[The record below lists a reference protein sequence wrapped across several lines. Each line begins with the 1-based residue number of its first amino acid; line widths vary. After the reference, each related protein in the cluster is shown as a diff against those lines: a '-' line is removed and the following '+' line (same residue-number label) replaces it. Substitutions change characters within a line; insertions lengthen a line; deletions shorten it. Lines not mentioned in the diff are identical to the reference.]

1 MELRCA
7 GNKWRVTNCSIGM
20 KNNMT
25 KKPLNKDLLVG
36 IDIGTSKV
44 VTLVGEITAEN
55 KLNIIGFGSHPS
67 QGLKR
72 GVVVNIESTVQSIQR
87 SVEDAERMAGCEI
100 FSAYTGIA
108 GSHIRSINSHGIV
121 AIRDREVSMNDVD
134 RVIDAAKAIAIPAD
148 QKILH
153 VLPQEFMIDS
163 QDSIRE
169 PVGMSGVRLEAKV
182 HIVTGAVS
190 AAQNIIKCM
199 KRCGLATSDIVLEQF
214 ASSQSILTED
224 EKELGV
230 CMIDI
235 GGGTSDIAI
244 FTDGAIR
251 YTAVIPIAGDQVT
264 NDVAIALRTPTRNA
278 EEIKIKYGCALQ
290 DLVDPNQNIEIP
302 VIGDRASRRLPGRA
316 LAEVIEAR
324 YEELFML
331 ALNEIRRSGLEHYIS
346 AGIVLTG
353 GASKVTGAQEL
364 AERVF
369 KIPVRIGK
377 PECVT
382 GMPDIIHNPI
392 YATSVGLLVYGQ
404 KQRVNQR
411 EVVIN
416 QPNMTG
422 LWSRMKSW
430 FQGNF

>member
-1 MELRCA
+1 MA
-7 GNKWRVTNCSIGM
+7 
-20 KNNMT
+20 
-25 KKPLNKDLLVG
+25 KKPSKDLLVG

-44 VTLVGEITAEN
+44 VTLVGETTEEG
-55 KLNIIGFGSHPS
+55 KLNVIGFGSHPS

-87 SVEDAERMAGCEI
+87 SVEDAELMAGCEI

-121 AIRDREVSMNDVD
+121 AIRDHEVSSNDVE
-134 RVIDAAKAIAIPAD
+134 RVLDAAKAIAIPAD

-153 VLPQEFMIDS
+153 VLPQEFIIDS

-190 AAQNIIKCM
+190 AAQNIVKCM

-214 ASSQSILTED
+214 ASSQSILSED

-230 CMIDI
+230 CMVDI
-235 GGGTSDIAI
+235 GGGTCDIAI

-251 YTAVIPIAGDQVT
+251 HTAVIPIAGDQVT
-264 NDVAIALRTPTRNA
+264 NDIAVALRTPSRNA
-278 EEIKIKYGCALQ
+278 EEIKIQHGCALQ
-290 DLVDPNQNIEIP
+290 ELVDANQMVDIP
-302 VIGDRASRRLPGRA
+302 TIGDKVGRKMPRRA

-324 YEELFML
+324 YEELFTLGL
-331 ALNEIRRSGLEHYIS
+331 AEIRRSRLEDFIA

-353 GASKVTGAQEL
+353 GASKIVGAQEL

-369 KIPVRIGK
+369 KMPVRIGK
-377 PECVT
+377 PQHVSGLAE
-382 GMPDIIHNPI
+382 IINNPI
-392 YATSVGLLVYGQ
+392 YATGVGLLVYGLH
-404 KQRVNQR
+404 QRQNQR
-411 EVVIN
+411 EVVLS
-416 QPNMTG
+416 QPSMKS
-422 LWSRMKSW
+422 LWSRMKTW

>member
-1 MELRCA
+1 MA
-7 GNKWRVTNCSIGM
+7 
-20 KNNMT
+20 
-25 KKPLNKDLLVG
+25 KKPNKDLLVG

-44 VTLVGEITAEN
+44 VTLVGEVTSDGG
-55 KLNIIGFGSHPS
+55 LHVIGFGSHPS

-87 SVEDAERMAGCEI
+87 SVEDAELMADCEI

-108 GSHIRSINSHGIV
+108 GSHIRSVNSHGIV
-121 AIRDREVSMNDVD
+121 AIRDREVCQTDID
-134 RVIDAAKAIAIPAD
+134 RVLDAAKAIAIPAD

-153 VLPQEFMIDS
+153 ILPQEYIIDH

-190 AAQNIIKCM
+190 AAQNIVKCM
-199 KRCGLATSDIVLEQF
+199 KRCGLNTSDIVLEQF
-214 ASSQSILTED
+214 ASSQSILSED
-224 EKELGV
+224 EKELGI

-264 NDVAIALRTPTRNA
+264 NDIAIALRTPTRNA
-278 EEIKIKYGCALQ
+278 EEIKIKHGCALQ
-290 DLVDPNQNIEIP
+290 ELVDANQMIDLP
-302 VIGDRASRRLPGRA
+302 TIGDRAGRRLSRRA

-324 YEELFML
+324 YEELFTL
-331 ALNEIRRSGLEHYIS
+331 AASEIRRSGLEDFIA
-346 AGIVLTG
+346 AGVVLTG
-353 GASKVTGAQEL
+353 GASKVVGAQEL
-364 AERVF
+364 AERIF
-369 KIPVRIGK
+369 KVPVRIGK
-377 PECVT
+377 PDHVT
-382 GMPDIIHNPI
+382 GLSEIIHNPI
-392 YATSVGLLVYGQ
+392 YATGVGLLVYAMR
-404 KQRVNQR
+404 QRQNQT
-411 EVVIN
+411 EVTLN
-416 QPNMTG
+416 QPSMKG
-422 LWSRMKSW
+422 LWSRMRGW

>member
-1 MELRCA
+1 MA
-7 GNKWRVTNCSIGM
+7 
-20 KNNMT
+20 
-25 KKPLNKDLLVG
+25 KKPNKDLLVG

-44 VTLVGEITAEN
+44 VTLVGEMTHDGV
-55 KLNIIGFGSHPS
+55 LNVIGFGSHPS

-87 SVEDAERMAGCEI
+87 SVEDAELMAGCEI
-100 FSAYTGIA
+100 YSAYTGIA

-121 AIRDREVSMNDVD
+121 AIRDTEVSQNDVE

-153 VLPQEFMIDS
+153 VLPQEFIIDS

-190 AAQNIIKCM
+190 AAQNIVKCM
-199 KRCGLATSDIVLEQF
+199 KRCGLSTSDIVLEQF
-214 ASSQSILTED
+214 ASSQSILTDD

-251 YTAVIPIAGDQVT
+251 HTAVIPIAGDQVT
-264 NDVAIALRTPTRNA
+264 NDIAIALRTPTRNA

-290 DLVDPNQNIEIP
+290 DLVDTNQIIDIP
-302 VIGDRASRRLPGRA
+302 TLGDRVGRRLPRRA
-316 LAEVIEAR
+316 LAEVVEAR
-324 YEELFML
+324 YEELFTL
-331 ALNEIRRSGLEHYIS
+331 ALSELRRSGLEDFIA

-353 GASKVTGAQEL
+353 GASKIVGAQEL
-364 AERVF
+364 AERIF
-369 KIPVRIGK
+369 KVPVRIGA
-377 PECVT
+377 PNHVT
-382 GMPDIIHNPI
+382 GLSDIIHNPV
-392 YATSVGLLVYGQ
+392 YATGVGLLMYGLR
-404 KQRVNQR
+404 QRQNQR
-411 EVVIN
+411 EVVLN
-416 QPNMTG
+416 QPSIKS
-422 LWSRMKSW
+422 LWSRMKNW

>member
-1 MELRCA
+1 VEEKYMA
-7 GNKWRVTNCSIGM
+7 
-20 KNNMT
+20 
-25 KKPLNKDLLVG
+25 KKPNKDLIVG

-44 VTLVGEITAEN
+44 VTLVGEMTSDG
-55 KLNIIGFGSHPS
+55 KLNVIGYGSHPS
-67 QGLKR
+67 HGLKR

-87 SVEDAERMAGCEI
+87 SVEDAELMVGCEI

-121 AIRDREVSMNDVD
+121 AIRDQEVSQGDVD
-134 RVIDAAKAIAIPAD
+134 RVLDAAKAIAIPAD

-153 VLPQEFMIDS
+153 VLPQEYIIDH

-169 PVGMSGVRLEAKV
+169 PIGMSGVRLEAKV

-190 AAQNIIKCM
+190 AAQNIVKCM
-199 KRCGLATSDIVLEQF
+199 KRCGLSTSDIVLEQF
-214 ASSQSILTED
+214 ASSQSILSED

-235 GGGTSDIAI
+235 GGGTSDIAM

-264 NDVAIALRTPTRNA
+264 NDIAFALRTPTRSA
-278 EEIKIKYGCALQ
+278 DEIKINYGCALQ
-290 DLVDPNQNIEIP
+290 DLVDSNQTIEIP
-302 VIGDRASRRLPGRA
+302 MLGEGDKVGRRIPRRA
-316 LAEVIEAR
+316 LAEVVEAR
-324 YEELFML
+324 YEELFTL
-331 ALNEIRRSGLEHYIS
+331 ALAEIRRSGLEDRLA

-353 GASKVTGAQEL
+353 GASKVEGAKEL

-369 KIPVRIGK
+369 KMPVRIGK
-377 PECVT
+377 PHHVT
-382 GMPDIIHNPI
+382 GIPDIIHNPV
-392 YATSVGLLVYGQ
+392 YATGVGLLVYA
-404 KQRVNQR
+404 QRQR
-411 EVVIN
+411 NSQHDVAIN
-416 QPNMTG
+416 QQSMKS
-422 LWSRMKSW
+422 LWSRMKNW

>member
-1 MELRCA
+1 MA
-7 GNKWRVTNCSIGM
+7 
-20 KNNMT
+20 
-25 KKPLNKDLLVG
+25 KKPANKDLLVG

-44 VTLVGEITAEN
+44 VTLVGEATADG
-55 KLNIIGFGSHPS
+55 KLNVIGFGSHPS

-87 SVEDAERMAGCEI
+87 SVEDAELMAGCEI

-108 GSHIRSINSHGIV
+108 GSHIRSLNSHGIV
-121 AIRDREVSMNDVD
+121 AIRDNEVSQNDVE
-134 RVIDAAKAIAIPAD
+134 RVLDAAKAIAIPAD
-148 QKILH
+148 QRILH
-153 VLPQEFMIDS
+153 VLPQEFVIDS

-190 AAQNIIKCM
+190 AAQNIVKCM
-199 KRCGLATSDIVLEQF
+199 KRCGLNTSDIVLEQF

-244 FTDGAIR
+244 FTNGAIR
-251 YTAVIPIAGDQVT
+251 HTAVIPIAGDQVT
-264 NDVAIALRTPTRNA
+264 NDIAIALRTPTRNA

-290 DLVDPNQNIEIP
+290 DLVDTNQMIDIP
-302 VIGDRASRRLPGRA
+302 TMGDRAGRRLPARA
-316 LAEVIEAR
+316 LAEVVEAR
-324 YEELFML
+324 YEELFTL
-331 ALNEIRRSGLEHYIS
+331 AAADLKRSGLQDILA

-353 GASKVTGAQEL
+353 GASKIVGAQEL

-369 KIPVRIGK
+369 KVPVRIGK
-377 PECVT
+377 PHNVT
-382 GMPDIIHNPI
+382 GMPDIIQNPI
-392 YATSVGLLVYGQ
+392 YATGVGLLVYGL
-404 KQRVNQR
+404 KQRQNQR
-411 EVVIN
+411 ETVIT
-416 QPNMTG
+416 QSNMKG

>member
-1 MELRCA
+1 MA
-7 GNKWRVTNCSIGM
+7 
-20 KNNMT
+20 
-25 KKPLNKDLLVG
+25 KKPSNKDLLVG

-44 VTLVGEITAEN
+44 VTLVGEATPDG
-55 KLNIIGFGSHPS
+55 KLHIIGYGSHPS

-87 SVEDAERMAGCEI
+87 SVEDAELMVGCEI
-100 FSAYTGIA
+100 FSAFTGIA

-121 AIRDREVSMNDVD
+121 AIRDREVSQNDVD

-153 VLPQEFMIDS
+153 VLPQEFIIDS

-190 AAQNIIKCM
+190 AAQNIVKCM

-214 ASSQSILTED
+214 ASSQSILSED

-251 YTAVIPIAGDQVT
+251 HTAVIPIAGDQVT
-264 NDVAIALRTPTRNA
+264 NDIAIALRTPTRNA
-278 EEIKIKYGCALQ
+278 EEIKIQHGCALQ
-290 DLVDPNQNIEIP
+290 ELVDTNQMIDVP
-302 VIGDRASRRLPGRA
+302 TIGDKAGRRVPRRA
-316 LAEVIEAR
+316 LAEVVEAR
-324 YEELFML
+324 YEELFTL
-331 ALNEIRRSGLEHYIS
+331 ALSELRRSGLEDFIS

-353 GASKVTGAQEL
+353 GASKVEGAQAL

-369 KIPVRIGK
+369 KAPVRIGK
-377 PECVT
+377 PNNIT
-382 GMPDIIHNPI
+382 GLTEIVDNPI
-392 YATSVGLLVYGQ
+392 YATGVGLLVYGQ
-404 KQRVNQR
+404 KQRRNLQ
-411 EVVIN
+411 EVTIQ
-416 QPNMTG
+416 QPSIKG
-422 LWSRMKSW
+422 LWSRMRNW